1 MRDGFPT
8 SNYLMNEAVVGE
20 GDRYMCSKFEI
31 HIHYFL
37 TAFEVALRA
46 YFFTKSYDLTRISR

>member
-1 MRDGFPT
+1 
-8 SNYLMNEAVVGE
+8 MNEAVVGE